1 MCVERG
7 RKFYALEST
16 RVMVRRGNA
25 RAHGCI
31 IAIPRWERHRRAR
44 RRGLAIEEE
53 ERRGKERREKEEE
66 EEEESMLAS
75 PGMPADHERCRYDE
89 FTFYSLPT
97 GRFTLAVP
105 STCPRYPSFL
115 YLALL
120 TLHVLF
126 K

>member
-1 MCVERG
+1 MGEAPKG
-7 RKFYALEST
+7 EAEGPGNGGGGKT
-16 RVMVRRGNA
+16 RRG
-25 RAHGCI
+25 
-31 IAIPRWERHRRAR
+31 EK
-44 RRGLAIEEE
+44 EEE
-53 ERRGKERREKEEE
+53 EEEE

-97 GRFTLAVP
+97 GRFTLAAP

-120 TLHVLF
+120 TLHVLS